1 MKKLVI
7 GAFALSLIAA
17 PALAAPGHDNH
28 DNHNNNQMTN
38 HMSGHMDNHMNAMSA
53 NSHMKH
59 HGWKSGQRLPS
70 QWQHGHDV
78 DWRAHHL
85 RQPPRGYHWV
95 QTDGDYVL
103 AAVAT
108 GVILS
113 TIFANQ

>member
-17 PALAAPGHDNH
+17 PAFAAPGHDNH
-28 DNHNNNQMTN
+28 GPMDN
-38 HMSGHMDNHMNAMSA
+38 HMSNHMDNHSNA
-53 NSHMKH
+53 NNHMMH
-59 HGWKSGQRLPS
+59 HGWKKGQRLSS

>member
-1 MKKLVI
+1 MKKLII

-17 PALAAPGHDNH
+17 PAMAAPGHG
-28 DNHNNNQMTN
+28 NHNNNNWTN
-38 HMSGHMDNHMNAMSA
+38 HNNGHMDNHMSNHMGG
-53 NSHMKH
+53 NHMKH
-59 HGWKSGQRLPS
+59 HGWKKGQRLSS
-70 QWQHGHDV
+70 QWRHGHEV

-108 GVILS
+108 GVIL
-113 TIFANQ
+113 TAIFANQ